1 MKKHKKMEATL
12 KFQTSEQAEKFAL
25 SYSRNTCKG
34 HTISNNIV
42 KVYNVTDNDKK
53 FINDYVKSLN

>member
-1 MKKHKKMEATL
+1 MEATL